1 MKKPEVDTSGDLLYK
16 RKPKNLLP
24 GQESNL
30 HPSGLAIPRVPVPLP
45 DKPLF
50 SLHHTTLI
58 DQ

>member
-30 HPSGLAIPRVPVPLP
+30 HPPRFAVSCVPFPLP

-50 SLHHTTLI
+50 SLNYTTLI
-58 DQ
+58 H